1 MRRTIAIV
9 SCLLVAI
16 GAFAGLYAA
25 GKRLQSEA
33 KNRRV
38 EIAMEYDDVLQL
50 ASSSGQSLPSVI
62 SSLKNAGL
70 TSLAIPEDTLTSLQ
84 NDGYIHIFHSRRT
97 TTVYAGS
104 MELLKRIQHALI
116 IRGYSLQK
124 GGLVPNESGVQFAFS
139 PNPGGDS
146 KANTLFSVLNTNFD
160 SIHLLGIGV
169 NPHSVEAIKSMG
181 LNVIARINNFPGAN
195 GSSMYQALM
204 DVKRE
209 GIKTV
214 IFQGLEVFGYR
225 GQQKA
230 AAEAFLR
237 SGVQYGQVEFGKQ
250 RGDSQLSEE
259 LKGAYVRVHSVS
271 DAEMGTMSPS
281 DVIERFVRAARD
293 RNIRICYL
301 RMITWEGG
309 DPVQENAKF
318 ISSICRQIA
327 RKGEMSFGSAH
338 LFDPLKLPKFL
349 FLLMGLGVAGGAM
362 IGLMR
367 LGPFSGKTLLMALII
382 MVLICVALPMF
393 GLMGR
398 KLDALL
404 AALIF
409 PTIAC
414 MRHDILER
422 DFPSEE
428 LSAKDAGWKAIYT
441 ILEAC
446 AITSLGICLVVGFL
460 ASRIFM
466 LKADQFSGIKLAIAA
481 PVVFI
486 AILAITGIPS
496 LSGTLPNEWDK
507 IKIRLKDFFG
517 EPAKVGPLLLS
528 LLALLLLALMIAR
541 TGNDPGVGVSGIEL
555 KFRALMDRFL
565 PVRPRTKE
573 FLFGHPLF
581 ILAIALWYRG
591 RKKWALPLFVA
602 GVVGQVSI
610 LNTFCHIH
618 SPLHLSFIRDVA
630 GLVFGV
636 VIGLILFWLSEKIFP
651 VTKSNDTSG
660 KQEPRKRM
668 VEGNG

>member
-1 MRRTIAIV
+1 MRRNIAIV
-9 SCLLVAI
+9 SCILVAI
-16 GAFAGLYAA
+16 GTLAGLYAA

-38 EIAMEYDDVLQL
+38 EIAMEYTDVLQL
-50 ASSSGQSLPSVI
+50 ASASGQPLSSVMT
-62 SSLKNAGL
+62 SLKNAGL
-70 TSLAIPEDTLTSLQ
+70 TSLAITEDTLTSLQ
-84 NDGYIHIFHSRRT
+84 NDGEVHLNRT
-97 TTVYAGS
+97 GRISTIYVGS
-104 MELLKRIQHALI
+104 MELLNRIQHALI
-116 IRGYSLQK
+116 FRGYSVQMRSLTR
-124 GGLVPNESGVQFAFS
+124 NEAGVQFAYS
-139 PNPGGDS
+139 PYPNGDS
-146 KANTLFSVLNTNFD
+146 QAKTLFSVLNTDFD
-160 SIHLLGIGV
+160 SIHLLGIGI
-169 NPHSVEAIKSMG
+169 NPHSVDIVKNMG

-204 DVKRE
+204 DVKRL
-209 GIKTV
+209 GIRTV
-214 IFQGLEVFGYR
+214 IFQGLEVFGFR

-230 AAEAFLR
+230 AAEAFQR

-281 DVIERFVRAARD
+281 DVVERFVRAARD

-301 RMITWEGG
+301 RMITWQGG
-309 DPVQENAKF
+309 DPVLENAKF
-318 ISSICRQIA
+318 IASICRQIS
-327 RKGEMSFGSAH
+327 RKGEMSFGPAH
-338 LFDPLKLPKFL
+338 LFEPLKLPKLL
-349 FLLMGLGVAGGAM
+349 FLLMGLGVAGGAV

-367 LGPFSGKTLLMALII
+367 LGPFSDKTLLTVLII
-382 MVLICVALPMF
+382 MTLICAAFPML
-393 GLMGR
+393 GMMGR
-398 KLDALL
+398 KLDALM

-414 MRHDILER
+414 MRHDILEKEQR
-422 DFPSEE
+422 TSI

-460 ASRIFM
+460 ASRVFM
-466 LKADQFSGIKLAIAA
+466 LKADQFTGIKVAIAA
-481 PVVFI
+481 PVIFI

-496 LSGTLPNEWDK
+496 LNCSLRDEWDK
-507 IKIRLKDFFG
+507 IRKRLSHFFG
-517 EPAKVGPLLLS
+517 EPAQVGPLLLS

-591 RKKWALPLFVA
+591 RKKLALPLFVA

-630 GLVFGV
+630 GLIFGV
-636 VIGLILFWLSEKIFP
+636 VIGLILFWLTEKIFP
-651 VTKSNDTSG
+651 ISKSNDQNGTDPSG
-660 KQEPRKRM
+660 ERT
-668 VEGNG
+668 VEGNA